1 MKTTCLFAALSGLA
15 MAQEPAPGPPPM
27 HRVHAVQAVP
37 ATPGVPGVPGMP
49 AEFAARTVELGRLNE
64 KAAKVLEAARLD
76 EPLTWS
82 FHQGQGRFHDV
93 MRSGPMGFMGV
104 NAIVL
109 PRELSAHLSLA
120 EDTGLLVEVVA
131 KDSPADKG
139 GLQANDVLAKL
150 DDQILIDPRQ
160 FSVLVANKK
169 EGDTV
174 KITYIRKGETHEAS
188 VVIGK
193 REGGAPAV
201 GKAEADVLF
210 KHTDGA
216 PLRTFVRRFEM
227 PGGQGEVRIVGEDG
241 EDGAVRVIRGSAA
254 ATARPP
260 GAPPVPPNEDVKK
273 QLEEIR
279 AMLEALQQ
287 KVK

>member
-1 MKTTCLFAALSGLA
+1 MKPTCLLAALSGLA
-15 MAQEPAPGPPPM
+15 MAQDPAPAVPPVP
-27 HRVHAVQAVP
+27 RVPAVP
-37 ATPGVPGVPGMP
+37 AVPGMP
-49 AEFAARTVELGRLNE
+49 GDVTIPTFEAREL
-64 KAAKVLEAARLD
+64 A
-76 EPLTWS
+76 EPLTWT
-82 FHQGQGRFHDV
+82 FHQAHGRFHDV
-93 MRSGPMGFMGV
+93 VRSGPVGFLGI
-104 NAIVL
+104 NAAIL
-109 PRELSAHLSLA
+109 PRELSAHLSLP

-131 KDSPADKG
+131 KDSPAEKA
-139 GLQANDVLAKL
+139 GLQGNDVIAKF

-160 FSVLVANKK
+160 LSVLAANKK

-210 KHTDGA
+210 KHADGA

-227 PGGQGEVRIVGEDG
+227 PGGSGEVKIVGG
-241 EDGAVRVIRGSAA
+241 VSAGPVPA
-254 ATARPP
+254 P
-260 GAPPVPPNEDVKK
+260 GAPPIPTHEDVRK
-273 QLEEIR
+273 QLAEIR

>member
-1 MKTTCLFAALSGLA
+1 MKTTCLFVALSGLA
-15 MAQEPAPGPPPM
+15 AAQQPVPGAPPEVRIQELRLRAEPGSPPAP
-27 HRVHAVQAVP
+27 AVP
-37 ATPGVPGVPGMP
+37 GAPGVPGM
-49 AEFAARTVELGRLNE
+49 AADIAIPTFETREL
-64 KAAKVLEAARLD
+64 A
-76 EPLTWS
+76 EPLKWA
-82 FHQGQGRFHDV
+82 FHEARGRFHDV
-93 MRSGPMGFMGV
+93 VRSGPIGFLGV
-104 NAIVL
+104 NATVL
-109 PRELSAHLSLA
+109 PRELSAHLSLP
-120 EDTGLLVEVVA
+120 EDTGLLVEVVS
-131 KDSPADKG
+131 KDSPAEKG

-150 DDQILIDPRQ
+150 DDQILIDQRQ

-174 KITYIRKGETHEAS
+174 KITYIRKGETHETS

-193 REGGAPAV
+193 RESGGPSV

-227 PGGQGEVRIVGEDG
+227 PGGGGEVKIFGGEA
-241 EDGAVRVIRGSAA
+241 GAEMLEAGAA
-254 ATARPP
+254 PAP
-260 GAPPVPPNEDVKK
+260 GGPLAPPNEDVKK